1 MASYEYFQLTDSVV
15 VADGETNR
23 IANGKHVVMIAV
35 SDNKKIAIFAYF
47 EEENDDDSAMC

>member
-35 SDNKKIAIFAYF
+35 SDNKKIAIFAYI